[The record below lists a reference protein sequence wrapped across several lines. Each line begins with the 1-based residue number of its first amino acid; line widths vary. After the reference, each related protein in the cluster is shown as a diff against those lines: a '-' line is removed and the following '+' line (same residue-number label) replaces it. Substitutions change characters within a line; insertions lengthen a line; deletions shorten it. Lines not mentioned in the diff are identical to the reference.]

1 MELRLDSTDGL
12 ADKLRSLPSVGAV
25 EPTPEGLQVM
35 VEASEGV
42 VPSIVETALPA
53 GLRDMSV
60 TEPTLETVFISL
72 TGRDLRE

>member
-1 MELRLDSTDGL
+1 
-12 ADKLRSLPSVGAV
+12 
-25 EPTPEGLQVM
+25 M
-35 VEASEGV
+35 VEAGEGV
-42 VPSIVETALPA
+42 VPSIVEAALPA